1 MYNNLLYFLVVIF
14 LFSMKTVPE
23 APLLPPVAAASCLII
38 SLIGYARLARFLYR
52 KTDQREAN
60 AYFRA
65 ERQALIQAVLFFGLA
80 TYLGDFKYYLSLMG
94 WSKVLPAA
102 VNIAGLGLFFCYLAL
117 MWQVARP
124 HYQRHFGGNYTLAAF
139 IAMNIRVNLPIV
151 LPWGLLSLCHDL
163 VALIPWPGLQGL
175 VQTAWGDFL
184 FYILFLFFVLLIF
197 PPVVRRLWGCVG
209 MPAGALRDQLTAFCA
224 RQKFATKLYLWP
236 LYEGHALTA
245 GVMGIVPGLRYVL
258 ITPGLIQTLT
268 LEELEAVMAH
278 EIGHVK
284 KRHLL
289 LYLLLIAGFSLVVGA
304 LSEPLTYVLLS
315 RDFFYS
321 LMRWSGMSPEAMLVA
336 CTAVPM
342 LVVMLLYFRFLF
354 GYFIRNFER
363 QADLHVFAAFA
374 DNQHTGRGR
383 SHTLVSAFEKIGLLS
398 GNRDLPSWH
407 HFGIGERVAFLE
419 KCERDPGERDRHE
432 RKVRLS
438 LAAYLLGLTVIL
450 LLARQI
456 PTEGLIRQYEEK
468 YIETVLW
475 QRIQHEEDKALWLRL
490 AGDLMQHKKMEQ
502 KALEA
507 YEKALTFEPVSPDLM
522 NNMAWLL
529 LTGKDEQLRDPER
542 ALSLAR
548 AAVIEKPVAS
558 FLDTLAQA
566 YWANGFPEEAIRA
579 EEEAELADPDGR
591 EYYRQQ
597 IERFRKTRY
606 QAPNQ
611 PGAKLNQGKTEEK

>member
-23 APLLPPVAAASCLII
+23 SPLLPPVVAVSCFVI
-38 SLIGYARLARFLYR
+38 SLLGYARLARFLYR
-52 KTDQREAN
+52 KADHRGAQ

-65 ERQALIQAVLFFGLA
+65 ERQAMIQAVLFFGLA
-80 TYLGDFKYYLSLMG
+80 VFLCDFKYYLSLFG
-94 WSKVLPAA
+94 WAEALPAA
-102 VNIAGLGLFFCYLAL
+102 VNIAGLGLFFGYLAL
-117 MWQVARP
+117 MWRVARP
-124 HYQRHFGGNYTLAAF
+124 QYLHHFGGNYTPGAF
-139 IAMNIRVNLPIV
+139 LAMNIRVNLPIV
-151 LPWGLLSLCHDL
+151 LPWALLSLGHDL
-163 VALIPWPGLQGL
+163 VTLIPWPGLQEL
-175 VQTAWGDFL
+175 LLTAWGDFF
-184 FYILFLFFVLLIF
+184 FYIVFLLFVLLIF
-197 PPVVRRLWGCVG
+197 PPVVRWLWGCVR
-209 MPAGALRDQLTAFCA
+209 MPAGALRDRLTAFCA
-224 RQKFATKLYLWP
+224 RQRFTAGLYLWP

-245 GVMGIVPGLRYVL
+245 GVMGIIPGLRYVL
-258 ITPGLIQTLT
+258 ITPGLIQAMT

-363 QADLHVFAAFA
+363 QADLYVFTAFA
-374 DNQHTGRGR
+374 DNQYAGSSR

-398 GNRDLPSWH
+398 GNRDQPSWH

-419 KCERDPGERDRHE
+419 KCERDPGERGRHE

-438 LAAYLLGLTVIL
+438 LAAYLLSLTVIL

-456 PTEGLIRQYEEK
+456 PVEGLIRQYEEK

-475 QRIQHEEDKALWLRL
+475 QKIQHEEDKALWLRL

-522 NNMAWLL
+522 NNLAWLL
-529 LTGKDEQLRDPER
+529 LTGKDEQLRDPRR

-548 AAVIEKPVAS
+548 AAVIEKPVGS
-558 FLDTLAQA
+558 FLDTLALA
-566 YWANGFPEEAIRA
+566 YWANGFREEAIRA
-579 EEEAELADPDGR
+579 EEEAILADPDGR

-597 IERFRKTRY
+597 IERFRNTRY
-606 QAPNQ
+606 QTSSPPKSKANS
-611 PGAKLNQGKTEEK
+611 GNIEE

>member
-23 APLLPPVAAASCLII
+23 APLLPPVVAASCFVI
-38 SLIGYARLARFLYR
+38 SLIGYGRLARFLYR
-52 KTDQREAN
+52 KAGHREAH

-80 TYLGDFKYYLSLMG
+80 AYLCDFKYYLSLMG
-94 WSKVLPAA
+94 WAGVLPAA

-117 MWQVARP
+117 MWRVARP
-124 HYQRHFGGNYTLAAF
+124 QYQHHFGGNYTLAAF
-139 IAMNIRVNLPIV
+139 ITMNIRVNLPIV
-151 LPWGLLSLCHDL
+151 LPWALLSLCHDL
-163 VALIPWPGLQGL
+163 VTLIPWPGLQEL
-175 VQTAWGDFL
+175 VRTAWGDFF
-184 FYILFLFFVLLIF
+184 FYIFFLLFVLLIF
-197 PPVVRRLWGCVG
+197 PPVVRRLWGCVR

-258 ITPGLIQTLT
+258 ITPGLIQALT
-268 LEELEAVMAH
+268 IEELEAVMAH

-321 LMRWSGMSPEAMLVA
+321 LMRWSGMSPEAALVA
-336 CTAVPM
+336 CTAVP
-342 LVVMLLYFRFLF
+342 LLAVMLLYFRFLF

-374 DNQHTGRGR
+374 DNQYAGRGR

-398 GNRDLPSWH
+398 GNRDQPSWH

-438 LAAYLLGLTVIL
+438 LAAYLLALTVIL

-456 PTEGLIRQYEEK
+456 PMEGLVRQYEEK

-475 QRIQHEEDKALWLRL
+475 QKIQHEEDKALWLRL

-522 NNMAWLL
+522 NNLAWLL
-529 LTGKDEQLRDPER
+529 LTGKDEQLRDPKR

-548 AAVIEKPVAS
+548 TAVIEKPVGS
-558 FLDTLAQA
+558 FLDTLALA
-566 YWANGFPEEAIRA
+566 YWANGFREEAIRA
-579 EEEAELADPDGR
+579 EEEAILADPDGR

-606 QAPNQ
+606 QTPNQ
-611 PGAKLNQGKTEEK
+611 PGPEVNPGKTEEK